1 MILAPARSAEPAVVK
16 SAMCPSMDLRACT
29 QTQRSPRSGLL
40 PTNVLYHMPTR
51 IVIISDTHLYRWDEV
66 HPDIRAAVREAD
78 IAVHCGDIVR
88 QDVVDGMR
96 REAARAV
103 IVHGNSDPPDLRASL
118 PYTEVL
124 GVEGFR
130 IGVTHPA
137 WGGPEFP
144 LEELLP
150 DFPEPVDAI
159 LFGHFHE
166 TINEVRDGVLYLNP
180 GQAYK
185 SFMVPATIAVLTIAD
200 GRMTPEIITIDE

>member
-1 MILAPARSAEPAVVK
+1 MAIRIAV
-16 SAMCPSMDLRACT
+16 
-29 QTQRSPRSGLL
+29 
-40 PTNVLYHMPTR
+40 
-51 IVIISDTHLYRWDEV
+51 ISDTHFSRWDEV
-66 HPDIRAAVREAD
+66 HSDIRKAVREAD

-96 REAARAV
+96 AEAKRAV
-103 IVHGNSDPPDLRASL
+103 IVHGNSDPPDLRDSL

-124 GVEGFR
+124 EIEGFR

-150 DFPEPVDAI
+150 DFSEPVDAI

-166 TINEVRDGVLYLNP
+166 TISETRDGVLFLNP

-185 SFMVPATIAVLTIAD
+185 SFMVPATMAYLTVSED
-200 GRMTPEIITIDE
+200 GMEPEIVVVEE

>member
-1 MILAPARSAEPAVVK
+1 MSRPTANDHRIMPSA
-16 SAMCPSMDLRACT
+16 
-29 QTQRSPRSGLL
+29 
-40 PTNVLYHMPTR
+40 PTR
-51 IVIISDTHLYRWDEV
+51 IAIISDTHLSRWDEV
-66 HPDIRAAVREAD
+66 HPDIRRAVRDAD

-96 REAARAV
+96 SEARSAV
-103 IVHGNSDPPDLRASL
+103 IVHGNSDPPDLRESL
-118 PYTEVL
+118 PYTEVIEVDGL
-124 GVEGFR
+124 R

-150 DFPEPVDAI
+150 DFPEPVDAV

-166 TINEVRDGVLYLNP
+166 TINEVRNGVLFLNP

-185 SFMVPATIAVLTIAD
+185 SFMVPATMAMLTID
-200 GRMTPEIITIDE
+200 RGRMIPEIVTIEP

>member
-1 MILAPARSAEPAVVK
+1 MAIRIAV
-16 SAMCPSMDLRACT
+16 
-29 QTQRSPRSGLL
+29 
-40 PTNVLYHMPTR
+40 
-51 IVIISDTHLYRWDEV
+51 ISDTHFSRWDEV
-66 HPDIRAAVREAD
+66 HPDIRKAVREAD

-96 REAARAV
+96 AEAKRAV
-103 IVHGNSDPPDLRASL
+103 IVHGNSDPPDLRDSL

-124 GVEGFR
+124 EIEGFR

-166 TINEVRDGVLYLNP
+166 TISETRDGVLFLNP

-185 SFMVPATIAVLTIAD
+185 SFMVPATMAYLTVSED
-200 GRMTPEIITIDE
+200 GMEPEIVVVEE